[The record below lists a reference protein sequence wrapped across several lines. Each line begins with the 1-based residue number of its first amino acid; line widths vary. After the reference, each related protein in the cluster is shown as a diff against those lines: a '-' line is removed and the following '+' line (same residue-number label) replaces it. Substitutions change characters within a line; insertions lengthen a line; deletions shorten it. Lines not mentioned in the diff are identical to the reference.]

1 MRYRMMVFLAGCLAA
16 SAVAAQSVSAP
27 ASDIWSV
34 PAAASST
41 ASHAG
46 QAPVSKPSTSPFKFK
61 SDQRSLPAD
70 QPPPSVMDKASVMG
84 TERPWQ
90 NGRPPAD
97 CASSPHN
104 AACQH

>member
-1 MRYRMMVFLAGCLAA
+1 MRYRTMLFLAGCLAT
-16 SAVAAQSVSAP
+16 SAVAAQSVP
-27 ASDIWSV
+27 ASAGDIWSV
-34 PAAASST
+34 PAAASSA
-41 ASHAG
+41 ASQAQ
-46 QAPVSKPSTSPFKFK
+46 QAPVRKPAASAFKFK
-61 SDQRSLPAD
+61 DDRRTLPAD
-70 QPPPSVMDKASVMG
+70 QPPPSAMDKASVMG